1 MEAWTVTFG
10 LWRRN
15 RMAKEKEAAVL
26 SFEEA
31 MDQLEQLVGKLE
43 NGDVPLEKAIDLFQ
57 EGMKLSHLCSQ
68 KLEQVERKIEILVEE
83 NGVLNKK
90 PFSNGNDEG

>member
-1 MEAWTVTFG
+1 
-10 LWRRN
+10 
-15 RMAKEKEAAVL
+15 MAKEKEAVIL

-83 NGVLNKK
+83 NGALNKK
-90 PFSNGNDEG
+90 PFSSGNDEG

>member
-1 MEAWTVTFG
+1 
-10 LWRRN
+10 
-15 RMAKEKEAAVL
+15 MAKIKEDVVL

-31 MDQLEQLVGKLE
+31 MEQLEQLVGKLE

-83 NGVLNKK
+83 NGALNKK
-90 PFSNGNDEG
+90 PFFNGTDEA

>member
-1 MEAWTVTFG
+1 
-10 LWRRN
+10 
-15 RMAKEKEAAVL
+15 MAKDKEAVVL

-57 EGMKLSHLCSQ
+57 EGMKLSQLCSQ
-68 KLEQVERKIEILVEE
+68 KLEQIERKIEILVEE
-83 NGVLNKK
+83 NGALHKK
-90 PFSNGNDEG
+90 PFFSGNDEG

>member
-1 MEAWTVTFG
+1 
-10 LWRRN
+10 
-15 RMAKEKEAAVL
+15 MAKDKEAVIL

-68 KLEQVERKIEILVEE
+68 KLEQIERKIEILVLE
-83 NGVLNKK
+83 NGSLNKK
-90 PFSNGNDEG
+90 PFFTGNDEG

>member
-1 MEAWTVTFG
+1 
-10 LWRRN
+10 
-15 RMAKEKEAAVL
+15 MAKEKETVIL

-68 KLEQVERKIEILVEE
+68 KLEQVERKIEMLVEE
-83 NGVLNKK
+83 NGILSKK
-90 PFSNGNDEG
+90 PFSSANEEG